1 MSLALIDVLV
11 VVRAIIED
19 LGLAVVGPKSH
30 VLCSQFRNKNAH
42 HGRSWPLLTIVVAV
56 ITLGVIAMKAENVVE
71 LAPVRGRLAPDVF
84 LLKPCFWYA
93 KFGP

>member
-19 LGLAVVGPKSH
+19 LGLVVVGPKSH

-56 ITLGVIAMKAENVVE
+56 ITLGVAMKAEDVVE
-71 LAPVRGRLAPDVF
+71 LAPARGRLALDTF
-84 LLKPCFWYA
+84 LLKPFFWYA

>member
-1 MSLALIDVLV
+1 MSLALIDVLD

-30 VLCSQFRNKNAH
+30 VLVNIVAH
-42 HGRSWPLLTIVVAV
+42 HVRSWPLMMVVVAV
-56 ITLGVIAMKAENVVE
+56 ITLGVAMKAEDVVE

>member
-1 MSLALIDVLV
+1 MMV
-11 VVRAIIED
+11 
-19 LGLAVVGPKSH
+19 
-30 VLCSQFRNKNAH
+30 
-42 HGRSWPLLTIVVAV
+42 VVAV
-56 ITLGVIAMKAENVVE
+56 ITLGVAMKAEDVVE

>member
-30 VLCSQFRNKNAH
+30 VLCNKNAH
-42 HGRSWPLLTIVVAV
+42 HGRSWPLLMIVVAV
-56 ITLGVIAMKAENVVE
+56 ITLGVA
-71 LAPVRGRLAPDVF
+71 R
-84 LLKPCFWYA
+84 
-93 KFGP
+93 